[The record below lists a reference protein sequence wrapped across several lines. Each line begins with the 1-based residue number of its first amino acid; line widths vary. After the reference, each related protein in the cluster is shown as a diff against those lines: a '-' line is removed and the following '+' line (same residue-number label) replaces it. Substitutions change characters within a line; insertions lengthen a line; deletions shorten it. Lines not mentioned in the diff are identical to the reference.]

1 MKSVHRALRCGMLA
15 IVYGSS
21 CREEYVDPRGREG
34 GGKRE
39 REGGETEWYQMQN
52 GEIRNLHFSLVIIG
66 A

>member
-1 MKSVHRALRCGMLA
+1 MLA

-34 GGKRE
+34 KE
-39 REGGETEWYQMQN
+39 REGGTEWYQMQN
-52 GEIRNLHFSLVIIG
+52 GEIRNLYLSPVIIG

>member
-34 GGKRE
+34 KE
-39 REGGETEWYQMQN
+39 REGGTEWYQMQN
-52 GEIRNLHFSLVIIG
+52 GEIRNLYLSPVIIG